1 MRFEDDSGM
10 FHFGGIKTSKRRLIQ
25 MHGNRL
31 RAVGVA
37 ILRKGAVMKRVAT
50 AVSFVAMLFLL
61 ALVVLPVA
69 HADEG
74 NQETRVTF
82 SQPVQIP
89 GRVLPAGT
97 YVFVLPEELY
107 DHFQVRI
114 FNADRSMLLAT
125 LDTVSAERTTA
136 TSNTVFRFAERGS
149 AQPEAIVTWFYPG
162 QTTGHEFLYPKQVEK
177 ELASAKQ
184 VTIFAG
190 K

>member
-1 MRFEDDSGM
+1 
-10 FHFGGIKTSKRRLIQ
+10 
-25 MHGNRL
+25 
-31 RAVGVA
+31 
-37 ILRKGAVMKRVAT
+37 MKRATIVA
-50 AVSFVAMLFLL
+50 SFVTILFVL
-61 ALVVLPVA
+61 AGLIVAPGA
-69 HADEG
+69 HADQA

-97 YVFVLPEELY
+97 YVFVLPDEIN

-114 FNADRSMLLAT
+114 FNADRTMLIAT
-125 LDTVSAERTTA
+125 LQTADAERSKPA
-136 TSNTVFRFAERGS
+136 DNTVFGFAERGS

-162 QTTGHEFLYPKQVEK
+162 ETSGHEFLYPKQVEK

>member
-1 MRFEDDSGM
+1 
-10 FHFGGIKTSKRRLIQ
+10 
-25 MHGNRL
+25 
-31 RAVGVA
+31 
-37 ILRKGAVMKRVAT
+37 MKRATIVA
-50 AVSFVAMLFLL
+50 SFVTILFVL
-61 ALVVLPVA
+61 AGLIVPPAA
-69 HADEG
+69 HADQS

-97 YVFVLPEELY
+97 YVFVLPDEVN

-114 FNADRSMLLAT
+114 FNADRTMLIAMLL
-125 LDTVSAERTTA
+125 TVDAERSKPA
-136 TSNTVFRFAERGS
+136 DNTVFGFADRGS

-162 QTTGHEFLYPKQVEK
+162 ETTGHEFIYSKQVEK
-177 ELASAKQ
+177 QLASAKQ